1 MYISSYR
8 ALPMAQSLRGLGDA
22 AQYVQ
27 QTAGAATPVV
37 ATAAAGSVS
46 SILGV
51 SAAVAVPLIGA
62 AIFGVTLAITA
73 LLRRACGKTCVVTS
87 EWANQAEPILAD
99 NIRAYFGTAAPR
111 SRSQQAAALANFDAV
126 WAQLQQLCS
135 QPGLGPAGQNCIGD
149 RQRGACK
156 WRQTADSPLLAY
168 PGQPQ
173 PGECWNWFSGYRDP
187 IANDTRVVDDAELA
201 LSSAGAEISSAVAS
215 VGGVPSLFLA
225 VGLIAVVWGV
235 SQS

>member
-1 MYISSYR
+1 MYMRSTYS
-8 ALPMAQSLRGLGDA
+8 GLGDA
-22 AQYVQ
+22 AGTVQ
-27 QTAGAATPVV
+27 QVGGAASSVV
-37 ATAAAGSVS
+37 APAAAGSVA

-87 EWANQAEPILAD
+87 EWANQAEAILGD
-99 NIRAYFGTAAPR
+99 NIRAYFGSPAPR
-111 SRSQQAAALANFDAV
+111 SRSQQRAALANFDAV

-135 QPGLGPAGQNCIGD
+135 QAGLGPAGQNCIGD

-173 PGECWNWFSGYRDP
+173 PGECWNWFTGYRDP
-187 IANDTRVVDDAELA
+187 IANDTNVVDDAELA
-201 LSSAGAEISSAVAS
+201 MQGAGSQLSSAVAS
-215 VGGVPSLFLA
+215 VGGVSSLLLA
-225 VGLIAVVWGV
+225 GGILAIVWGA